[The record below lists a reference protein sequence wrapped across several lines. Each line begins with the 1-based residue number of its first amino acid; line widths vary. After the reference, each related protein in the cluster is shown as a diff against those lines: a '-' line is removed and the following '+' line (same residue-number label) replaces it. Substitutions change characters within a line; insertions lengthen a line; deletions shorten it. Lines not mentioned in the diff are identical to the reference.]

1 MKILSSYYESLNPNS
16 RSLNSLEHIREWVT
30 DSNEKIRVELNQTPL
45 SQLSSWNYSP
55 LKISHYSGRFF
66 SIEGLRVK
74 GIVDGLDIGWDQP
87 IINQP
92 EHGYLGIIVREF
104 NGVLHFL
111 LQAKIEPGNVNK
123 VQLSPTIQA
132 TKSNFSRVHK
142 GKSPDYLEDF
152 INPDPS
158 LILVDQLQTEQGSRF
173 LKKRNRNV
181 IIYSDV
187 AEAIDNRFKWLTM
200 WQIQQMMREHNIVNM
215 DTRTVLSCMPFQ
227 FTSNHLSKLDSTNVK
242 ELVSFNPL
250 FSDASINSN
259 EFILNWLTQRKLE
272 CDIEV
277 DSIPLHDLCGWKLDM
292 SEISHNENKFFKVIG
307 VNVSIENREVTSW
320 SQPMIQPCE
329 KGLIGLGYCL
339 IDSVPHFLVRAKFEI
354 GSFDKIEFAPSIQTS
369 FSNLSSADNW
379 VLKQFSAGRKV
390 FSVFQS
396 EEGGRFYHEEN
407 LNELYEIPYVE
418 MNGYSSD
425 FQWMTYRQIHQMM
438 SFSAIVNIQ
447 LRTILSMIQSGL

>member
-1 MKILSSYYESLNPNS
+1 MKILSSYIESLS
-16 RSLNSLEHIREWVT
+16 SQSFAKHSLLEIKEWIK
-30 DSNEKIRVELNQTPL
+30 DSNTKINVELIQGPL
-45 SQLSSWNYSP
+45 SQLESWNYSP
-55 LKISHYSGRFF
+55 LKVSHDSGRFF
-66 SIEGLRVK
+66 SIDGLRVR
-74 GIVDGLDIGWDQP
+74 GLVNEKKVEWDQP

-142 GKSPDYLEDF
+142 GKSPDYLDEF
-152 INPDPS
+152 INPNPHS
-158 LILVDQLQTEQGSRF
+158 ILVDQLQTEQGSRF
-173 LKKRNRNV
+173 LRKRNRNV
-181 IIYSDV
+181 IIYSESVESLD
-187 AEAIDNRFKWLTM
+187 EKFKWLTM
-200 WQIQQMMREHNIVNM
+200 WQIQQMMREDNVVNM

-227 FTSNHLSKLDSTNVK
+227 FTQNHLSHLRSASVK
-242 ELVSFNPL
+242 ELIAENSL
-250 FSDASINSN
+250 FSNTSVNSN
-259 EFILNWLTQRKLE
+259 EFILNWLTKKKLE
-272 CDIEV
+272 CDILVE
-277 DSIPLHDLCGWKLDM
+277 SIPLIELKKWNINM
-292 SEISHNENKFFKVIG
+292 NEISHEDKKFFSVIG
-307 VNVSIENREVTSW
+307 VNVSIENREVTRW
-320 SQPMIQPCE
+320 SQPMIKPSD

-369 FSNLSSADNW
+369 FSNLGSDDNW
-379 VLKQFSAGRKV
+379 VLELFRTGKKV

-407 LNELYEIPYVE
+407 LNELYEIPFVE
-418 MNGYSSD
+418 LDKYDSN
-425 FQWMTYRQIHQMM
+425 FQWMTYRQIHQLMR
-438 SFSAIVNIQ
+438 FSGLVNIQ